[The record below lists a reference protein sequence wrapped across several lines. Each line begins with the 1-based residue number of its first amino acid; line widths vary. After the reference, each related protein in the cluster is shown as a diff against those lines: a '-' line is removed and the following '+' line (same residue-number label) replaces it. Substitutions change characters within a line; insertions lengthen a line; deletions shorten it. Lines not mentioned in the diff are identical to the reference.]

1 MHDHEARPAIDAQ
14 RTTRHHLGFIPL
26 VWIKNLPN
34 GEGIDGACT
43 FEAAIDTCI
52 EMDYQLSQAGRG
64 LKYSSDPQLFIKDP
78 GAGKDG
84 EQIKGAANALVGT
97 DKDSDAKLLEING
110 NAAAA
115 VVEYVRCLREMALE
129 SIHGNRAQANKL
141 NATQSGRAMELLNQ
155 PLIWLADKLRISYG
169 EGALLSLFKM
179 TVAARQRY
187 PLTIA
192 GAAIGTL
199 NAQAKLSLRWPRWY
213 APSAQDRQQDAH
225 TLKILIESGLLSRET
240 ATHILAGDWDIG
252 DVEAERG
259 RIEAG
264 QKIGMETQMA

>member
-1 MHDHEARPAIDAQ
+1 MNSAPR
-14 RTTRHHLGFIPL
+14 RHHLGFVPL

-34 GEGIDGACT
+34 GDEVDGACT

-78 GAGKDG
+78 GVGQKDG
-84 EQIKGAANALVGT
+84 EQIKSAANALVGT
-97 DKDSDAKLLEING
+97 SEHSDAKLLEING
-110 NAAAA
+110 NAASA
-115 VVEYVRCLREMALE
+115 VVDYVRCLRELALE
-129 SIHGNRAQANKL
+129 SIHGNRANADKL

-169 EGALLSLFKM
+169 EGALLSLLKM
-179 TVAARQRY
+179 VIAASQQY

-192 GAAIGTL
+192 GESVGKL
-199 NAQAKLSLRWPRWY
+199 NPKMNVSLRWPRWY

-225 TLKILIESGLLSRET
+225 TLKTLTEARLLSCET
-240 ATHILAGDWDIG
+240 ATHILSGDWDIG
-252 DVEAERG
+252 DVNAERA
-259 RIEAG
+259 RIAAE
-264 QKIGMETQMA
+264 QKSIHREGTRT